1 MRTFDSL
8 PSKHYITKEIKLSL
22 PESKYAPIWKKLKA
36 TRNCRITAPII
47 YHKTIIKMV
56 KNKRDDDI
64 AYRFELAERGLTHVI
79 KTRITGTV
87 ITFTLTEKSTLEA
100 L

>member
-1 MRTFDSL
+1 MPL
-8 PSKHYITKEIKLSL
+8 PA
-22 PESKYAPIWKKLKA
+22 SKYSPIWNKLK
-36 TRNCRITAPII
+36 RENSCRITAPVI

-79 KTRITGTV
+79 KTKIIGTV
-87 ITFTLTEKSTLEA
+87 ITFTLKQKSTLEA

>member
-1 MRTFDSL
+1 
-8 PSKHYITKEIKLSL
+8 
-22 PESKYAPIWKKLKA
+22 
-36 TRNCRITAPII
+36 
-47 YHKTIIKMV
+47 MV